1 MIHIS
6 HTRQVYS
13 HGKFDSLRARGSGG
27 ISKSDLSKVD
37 LCADETPTAT
47 KDCAREII
55 RVFTLGSCIIVERT
69 ERTWMHRRL
78 VCSTN
83 ETAIPFHRSFG
94 FSSLVL
100 DRERKGENIG
110 GGASDS

>member
-6 HTRQVYS
+6 HTRELYS
-13 HGKFDSLRARGSGG
+13 HGKFDSLRARGSG

-69 ERTWMHRRL
+69 ERTWMHGYLSIEVLPFRRW
-78 VCSTN
+78 
-83 ETAIPFHRSFG
+83 
-94 FSSLVL
+94 FSIVNG
-100 DRERKGENIG
+100 REKI
-110 GGASDS
+110 